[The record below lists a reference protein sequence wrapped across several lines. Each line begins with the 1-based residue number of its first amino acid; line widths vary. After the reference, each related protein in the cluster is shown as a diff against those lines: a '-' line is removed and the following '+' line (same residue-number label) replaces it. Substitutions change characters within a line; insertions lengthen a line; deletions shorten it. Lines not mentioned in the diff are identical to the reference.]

1 MLFTLYICLLLGVKV
16 NEDPKHRGVRFPEM
30 KVNLPELP
38 PRCPPFVYG
47 EVTDVLPENGML
59 DGEYVNPQTAY
70 SAIYEP
76 KVGYSYVY

>member
-1 MLFTLYICLLLGVKV
+1 
-16 NEDPKHRGVRFPEM
+16 M